1 MRLARSPRSNP
12 VWSLATRAHGHFLT
26 VGRGVRSGEA
36 CAQVRSQADWT
47 VRWRGP
53 GPLGVS
59 AWFPVPPIIAHSPI
73 LSPTPTFI
81 LIPDRSSPT
90 VVTRGGEILKF
101 PATNSLHFF
110 FFFCLDHSFWQGQR
124 ATVAWGFKC
133 TFLDC
138 SRETPDW
145 RANST
150 GTGRREPEPESPHPP
165 HLEPFS
171 PWGTSRDYLPSA
183 SASGRASHTRPLRH
197 VPVLPPSS
205 PPLLQRVPPRQRPG
219 GLTG

>member
-1 MRLARSPRSNP
+1 M
-12 VWSLATRAHGHFLT
+12 
-26 VGRGVRSGEA
+26 
-36 CAQVRSQADWT
+36 
-47 VRWRGP
+47 
-53 GPLGVS
+53 VS
-59 AWFPVPPIIAHSPI
+59 
-73 LSPTPTFI
+73 
-81 LIPDRSSPT
+81 RSSYNRP
-90 VVTRGGEILKF
+90 F
-101 PATNSLHFF
+101 PNSLPNPDLYSHSRSLQPNGRHEGWRDPQVSCYEQFAFF

>member
-1 MRLARSPRSNP
+1 MTLDNNCFSFLEIGLAAGTEGGQDRRRRRRWDGGPEGSSRRGAEDCPGCGGGRSCPS
-12 VWSLATRAHGHFLT
+12 SLASPEPPAALHGRPAASRAPA
-26 VGRGVRSGEA
+26 RN
-36 CAQVRSQADWT
+36 
-47 VRWRGP
+47 
-53 GPLGVS
+53 
-59 AWFPVPPIIAHSPI
+59 
-73 LSPTPTFI
+73 
-81 LIPDRSSPT
+81 RSSLT

-101 PATNSLHFF
+101 PAMNSLH

-150 GTGRREPEPESPHPP
+150 GTGRREPKPESPHPP

-171 PWGTSRDYLPSA
+171 RWGTSRDYLPCA

-219 GLTG
+219 GPTGY